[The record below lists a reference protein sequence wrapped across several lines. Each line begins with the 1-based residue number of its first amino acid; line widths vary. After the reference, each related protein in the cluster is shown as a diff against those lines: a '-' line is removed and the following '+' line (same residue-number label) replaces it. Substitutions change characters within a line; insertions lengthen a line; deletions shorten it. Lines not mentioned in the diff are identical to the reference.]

1 MNDINLIQYFDFNFF
16 ILYIYMTK
24 SVNKRRRHT
33 YKKGLRKSRRYF
45 VAKGKLSKKTPRTV
59 NPVDVLHHTEIDRL
73 IQKYSTPP
81 RDVEAEYLTE
91 TGRNLRAD
99 LDDLVFEPK
108 QALLGETLYA
118 QADSKL
124 EWWVRGNYGANVGE
138 KLNMGS
144 MFRQRPADAI
154 RSNYIT

>member
-1 MNDINLIQYFDFNFF
+1 
-16 ILYIYMTK
+16 MTK

-59 NPVDVLHHTEIDRL
+59 NPVDVLHPTEIDRL
-73 IQKYSTPP
+73 ILKYSPPPP
-81 RDVEAEYLTE
+81 RDLEAEYLTE

-144 MFRQRPADAI
+144 MFKQRPADAI